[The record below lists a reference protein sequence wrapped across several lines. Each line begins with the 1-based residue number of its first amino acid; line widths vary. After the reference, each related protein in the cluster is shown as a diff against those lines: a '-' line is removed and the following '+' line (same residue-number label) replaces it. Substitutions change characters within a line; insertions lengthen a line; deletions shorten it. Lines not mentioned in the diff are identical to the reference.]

1 MPCFGAASESGVRP
15 SPGRMALNGRDEM
28 ADDLYL
34 VALRECAA
42 ELRTETSGRGHAL
55 DLLDEVDALAPGL
68 VEQAAA
74 RIQLRRLPRTT
85 AH

>member
-1 MPCFGAASESGVRP
+1 
-15 SPGRMALNGRDEM
+15 M
-28 ADDLYL
+28 ADDLH
-34 VALRECAA
+34 VAALLRECAA
-42 ELRTETSGRGHAL
+42 ELRTGTSGRAHTL
-55 DLLDEVDALAPGL
+55 DLLDEVDALSPGL